1 VKNSIY
7 CIFFALFL
15 ACSGQKNGAD
25 GALPPL
31 EITMDTVVID
41 PGEEILYLKRRV
53 RVNAISEDK
62 KYLYNVDPLK
72 RSIEQ
77 INLNKLALEKKHHFE
92 REGPNGTEA
101 IWTISLIGDDKLHI
115 INSTN
120 EHVFNWQAEKLESFN
135 ITEIGKESEQLEE
148 GYEVHKT
155 ISIASDSK
163 QFASLI
169 SDHEKK
175 DMSFAIIN
183 IEDRTFKK
191 FPVPAI
197 DKARNF
203 EISSNEGGMGSTLS
217 ARRYL
222 LKEGGKVLLGTNV
235 SNELYVLDQ
244 TNDSLRH
251 ITFNSQLNPNEKSGN
266 YPSEVGDLSQFD
278 SYFQKIAEDISYME
292 PVWDEKKHVNYRMSF
307 RSKFDENATAR
318 EGQPFLPTGYECYI
332 SVLDKDLNLIAE
344 DHFQTIDTYPN
355 IYFAKDGKLW
365 LFENIEDE
373 MGFVRLE
380 ITW

>member
-1 VKNSIY
+1 MKFSAY
-7 CIFFALFL
+7 FFVFCLIL
-15 ACSGQKNGAD
+15 ACSSPKTGED
-25 GALPPL
+25 HELLSL

-77 INLNKLALEKKHHFE
+77 INLNKLTLEKKHHFE

-101 IWTISLIGDDKLHI
+101 IWAISLIGEDKLHI
-115 INSTN
+115 NNSTN

-155 ISIASDSK
+155 ISIASDGK

-222 LKEGGKVLLGTNV
+222 IKEGGKVLLGTNV
-235 SNELYVLDQ
+235 SNELYVLDE
-244 TNDSLRH
+244 TNDSLSH
-251 ITFNSQLNPNEKSGN
+251 ITFNSQPNPNEKSGT
-266 YPSEVGDLSQFD
+266 YPSEVGDQSQFD
-278 SYFQKIAEDISYME
+278 SYFQKIAEDINFME
-292 PVWDEKKHVNYRMSF
+292 PVWDEKKQVYYRMSF
-307 RSKFDENATAR
+307 RSKFDKNKAE
-318 EGQPFLPTGYECYI
+318 ELPFLPTSSECYI

-344 DHFQTIDTYPN
+344 DHFQTIDTSPK

-380 ITW
+380 INW